1 MSTAMLLAEP
11 GMHGAHGAGFLPFG
25 PFLLLVMLL
34 LVGTVIWL
42 VARSVRGS
50 STGHHARDVLA
61 ERYARGE
68 ISPEEYQQRR
78 RDLR

>member
-1 MSTAMLLAEP
+1 MTTVMLLAETGTG
-11 GMHGAHGAGFLPFG
+11 GMSFLPLG
-25 PFLLLVMLL
+25 PYLLLVMLL
-34 LVGTVIWL
+34 LVGTGIWL
-42 VARSVRGS
+42 VVYKARG
-50 STGHHARDVLA
+50 GHRAREILA